1 MLQKQGYLKVNP
13 FPFYENRRGARTL
26 EKEYLKSTTQNYSK
40 SGIDTVR
47 IIYKYKSDLDIEVIK
62 ALGGVIDKYTYF
74 PNREEVALV
83 IKASE
88 CINGG
93 IELTNL
99 NDTMEIVKGLELE
112 LSISLGKLTRV
123 DFSFDTSEKLEE
135 NKRKYRLFLEC
146 LDLKRRSGGVYETKK
161 PIKEERRTGNL
172 KTSTKRQQTTVY
184 NCEDKPRYAK
194 IRLENRIED
203 IRLNES
209 VEQVIKIELKKYI
222 KELHKLEELVP
233 MVEVFY
239 INYLVE
245 EYRRTIKKEFRTFT
259 EFITWADKEQLIL
272 TERILKEV
280 LKASGTKTRFKYFL
294 DNFRKLRPCTLK
306 FTNKSEL
313 KKVIIL
319 VKKELKKIT

>member
-1 MLQKQGYLKVNP
+1 M
-13 FPFYENRRGARTL
+13 EN
-26 EKEYLKSTTQNYSK
+26 EYLKSTTQNYTK

-47 IIYKYKSDLDIEVIK
+47 IIYKYKSDLDIEIIK

-74 PNREEVALV
+74 PSREEVALV

-93 IELTNL
+93 VELTNL

-203 IRLNES
+203 IRLNDS

-233 MVEVFY
+233 MVEDFY

-245 EYRRTIKKEFRTFT
+245 EYRRAIKKEFRTFT
-259 EFITWADKEQLIL
+259 EFIAWADKEQLIL

-294 DNFRKLRPCTLK
+294 DNFRKLRPSTLK